1 MVKKRI
7 TYASPLD
14 ALLAIAKRLG
24 KYENKYGIDTEE
36 FFYDYNQGKTSDDED
51 FIEWAG
57 YYKHYLGLRR
67 EITEQRYFISQANH
81 RTSPLRSAR

>member
-1 MVKKRI
+1 MVKERI

-24 KYENKYGIDTEE
+24 KYENKYGMDTED
-36 FFYDYNQGKTSDDED
+36 FFYDYNKGRTSDDED

-67 EITEQRYFISQANH
+67 EITDQLKDA
-81 RTSPLRSAR
+81 A